1 MDYVQIIHIIT
12 EETRFHLLQLLL
24 KHHYCVKALSKK
36 LGISEPAISQQIRIL
51 KQYHLIT
58 GVKIGYQMHYRVNR
72 EMISTT
78 LKCFLKEI
86 MLYPTLPDL
95 INDSDCTCEFEDV
108 CRKRDAKLLE
118 NQKND
123 N

>member
-36 LGISEPAISQQIRIL
+36 LNISEPAISQQIRIL

-58 GVKIGYQMHYRVNR
+58 GVKIGYQTHYRVNR
-72 EMISTT
+72 EIISTA
-78 LKCFLKEI
+78 LSSFSKQI
-86 MLYPTLPDL
+86 MLYPMLPDL
-95 INDSDCTCEFEDV
+95 VNDADCTCEFVAE
-108 CRKRDAKLLE
+108 CLKRDAKLLE
-118 NQKND
+118 QQKRD
-123 N
+123 Q